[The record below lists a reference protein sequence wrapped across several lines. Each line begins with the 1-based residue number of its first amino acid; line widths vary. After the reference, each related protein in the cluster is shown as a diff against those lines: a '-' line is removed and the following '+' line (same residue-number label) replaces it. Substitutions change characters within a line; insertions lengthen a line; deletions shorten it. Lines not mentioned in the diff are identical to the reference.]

1 MTESLSVFRRWAT
14 GYSGYSTT
22 VVRVREF
29 CLLRF
34 FVTETQP
41 EKQTDY
47 THTHIRVASR
57 WKSKDWGKTIC
68 SPYTLRTGRSSAPRS
83 WWQRR
88 MTIPYGTWTPA
99 CLQLCASIVRI
110 QVLYGDNMSKS
121 NIRKITADPTK
132 CNIDSSRRP
141 SVFERLGTKPAIATT
156 AAQNT
161 SDYCRNWALNGSCSY
176 GKNCKWVCPLRD
188 PCVSSRRSPRP
199 LGCTRWEISRLLCFL
214 DLGREKTMCVRHVAL
229 HVYVL
234 YSVEEN
240 WEQKD
245 EEYKDINFHLL

>member
-1 MTESLSVFRRWAT
+1 MAKQFAFR
-14 GYSGYSTT
+14 
-22 VVRVREF
+22 
-29 CLLRF
+29 
-34 FVTETQP
+34 
-41 EKQTDY
+41 
-47 THTHIRVASR
+47 
-57 WKSKDWGKTIC
+57 
-68 SPYTLRTGRSSAPRS
+68 TLRKRRSSTPRS
-83 WWQRR
+83 LWQRR

-176 GKNCKWVCPLRD
+176 GKNCKWVPFARSLCKFPSTSPTIRMYTLRD
-188 PCVSSRRSPRP
+188 FSTT
-199 LGCTRWEISRLLCFL
+199 LFL
-214 DLGREKTMCVRHVAL
+214 DFGREKTMCVRHVVL

-234 YSVEEN
+234 YNVEES

-245 EEYKDINFHLL
+245 EQYKDINFHLL